1 MTITKTSLAALAV
14 AAVALTGAP
23 LTGAQAG
30 SELMPGISTGIP
42 LGAPLPEGLWS
53 ITIPTYGSRDS
64 DPRVDTSAVV
74 PAWLIWSTP
83 WTLGG
88 GVIML
93 DAVMPYVNAD
103 VNNGPQFSGMAN
115 GFIDMQ
121 VKWNLGN
128 GFFGGFQSG
137 IYLPIDS
144 EVGNNYVSW
153 QGVAALSY
161 LKDGW
166 DLSSTFIYGT
176 GAEGSDG
183 GPAWFNVDLTATKK
197 FGKFEIGAVGF
208 GSTDLSTPYV
218 GYQKQSQFALG
229 GLIGY
234 DFDICNIQL
243 KLTRDVYQ
251 ENYGGYETRV
261 WANIIVPLMAPS
273 SAMRPAVFK
282 Y

>member
-1 MTITKTSLAALAV
+1 MLSAST
-14 AAVALTGAP
+14 ALT
-23 LTGAQAG
+23 LAG
-30 SELMPGISTGIP
+30 SEILPGISAGIP

-53 ITIPTYGSRDS
+53 VTIPTYGSRDS
-64 DPRVDTSAVV
+64 TPNVDVGAVV

-83 WTLGG
+83 WTFAG

-93 DAVMPYVNAD
+93 DTVMPYVNVD
-103 VNNGPQFSGMAN
+103 VENGPTFSGMAN
-115 GFIDMQ
+115 ALIDVQ
-121 VKWNLGN
+121 VKWDLGH

-137 IYLPIDS
+137 VYLPLRS
-144 EVGNNYVSW
+144 EVGKNYISW
-153 QGVAALSY
+153 EGIAALSY

-166 DLSSTFIYGT
+166 NLSSTFLYGT
-176 GAEGSDG
+176 GAEGENG

-208 GSTDLSTPYV
+208 GSTDLSTPYN

-229 GLIGY
+229 GLVGY
-234 DFDICNIQL
+234 DFGIANVQL

-251 ENYGGYETRV
+251 ENYDGYDTRL
-261 WANIIVPLMAPS
+261 WANIIVPLLAPS
-273 SAMRPAVFK
+273 RSMRPALIK

>member
-1 MTITKTSLAALAV
+1 MMTTTRTAAALAV
-14 AAVALTGAP
+14 AGVCLTGLSA
-23 LTGAQAG
+23 TGAKAG

-53 ITIPTYGSRDS
+53 ITIPTYGWRNS
-64 DPRVDTSAVV
+64 DPNVDVGAIV

-83 WTLGG
+83 YRLGN

-93 DAVMPYVNAD
+93 DAVMPYVNVD
-103 VNNGPQFSGMAN
+103 VEHGPTFSGMAN
-115 GFIDMQ
+115 AFIDVQ
-121 VKWNLGN
+121 VKWDLGN

-137 IYLPIDS
+137 IYLPIRSD
-144 EVGNNYVSW
+144 VGNDYVAW
-153 QGVAALSY
+153 QGIAALSY

-176 GAEGSDG
+176 GAEGTDG

-208 GSTDLSTPYV
+208 GSTDLSTPFY
-218 GYQKQSQFALG
+218 GYEKQSQFALG
-229 GLIGY
+229 ALIGY
-234 DFDICNIQL
+234 DFDLVNVQL

-251 ENYGGYETRV
+251 ENYGGYDTRV
-261 WANIIVPLMAPS
+261 WANIIVPLMAPT
-273 SAMRPAVFK
+273 SAARPAWFR

>member
-1 MTITKTSLAALAV
+1 MTKTFLVASAIAGLALTSLM
-14 AAVALTGAP
+14 LTGAR
-23 LTGAQAG
+23 AG

-53 ITIPTYGSRDS
+53 ITIPTYGSRNS
-64 DPRVDTSAVV
+64 DPNVDIGALV
-74 PAWLIWSTP
+74 PTWLIWSTP
-83 WTLGG
+83 YTLAG

-93 DAVMPYVNAD
+93 DAVMPYVNVD
-103 VNNGPQFSGMAN
+103 VENGPTYSGMAN
-115 GFIDMQ
+115 AFIDMQ
-121 VKWNLGN
+121 VKWDLGN

-137 IYLPIDS
+137 IYLPVRSD
-144 EVGNNYVSW
+144 VGNNYVSW
-153 QGVAALSY
+153 QGIAALSY

-166 DLSSTFIYGT
+166 DLSSTFVYGT
-176 GAEGSDG
+176 GSQGVEG

-208 GSTDLSTPYV
+208 GSTDLSTPYY
-218 GYQKQSQFALG
+218 GYQRQSQFALG

-234 DFDICNIQL
+234 DFDVVNVQL

-273 SAMRPAVFK
+273 SAGRPALFR

>member
-1 MTITKTSLAALAV
+1 MMKTTKTLAAMAV
-14 AAVALTGAP
+14 AGSFLLSLPASEAY
-23 LTGAQAG
+23 AG

-64 DPRVDTSAVV
+64 DPNVDIGAVV

-83 WTLGG
+83 YTLGG

-93 DAVMPYVNAD
+93 DAVMPYVNVD
-103 VNNGPQFSGMAN
+103 VDNGPTFSGMAN
-115 GFIDMQ
+115 AFIDMQ
-121 VKWNLGN
+121 VKWDLGN

-137 IYLPIDS
+137 IYLPISSD
-144 EVGNNYVSW
+144 VGYNFVSW
-153 QGVAALSY
+153 QGIAALSY

-176 GAEGSDG
+176 GSQGFDG

-197 FGKFEIGAVGF
+197 FGQFEIGAVGF
-208 GSTDLSTPYV
+208 GSTDLSTPYS
-218 GYQKQSQFALG
+218 GYQQQSQFALG

-234 DFDICNIQL
+234 DFGIVNIQL

-251 ENYGGYETRV
+251 ENYGGYDTRV
-261 WANIIVPLMAPS
+261 WANIIVPVMAPA
-273 SAMRPAVFK
+273 SAGRPALMH

>member
-1 MTITKTSLAALAV
+1 MITTTKTLAALAV
-14 AAVALTGAP
+14 AGACLTGMP
-23 LTGAQAG
+23 LTGAHAG

-53 ITIPTYGSRDS
+53 ITIPTYGWRDS
-64 DPRVDTSAVV
+64 EPNVDVGAVV

-93 DAVMPYVNAD
+93 DTVMPYVN
-103 VNNGPQFSGMAN
+103 VNVENGPEFSGFVN
-115 GFIDMQ
+115 PFLDMQ
-121 VKWNLGN
+121 VKWDLGN
-128 GFFGGFQSG
+128 GFYGGFQSG
-137 IYLPIDS
+137 IYLPIRSD
-144 EVGNNYVSW
+144 VGSNYVAW
-153 QGVAALSY
+153 QGIAALSY

-176 GAEGSDG
+176 GSEGVEG

-197 FGKFEIGAVGF
+197 FGKFEIGPVAF

-234 DFDICNIQL
+234 DFDIVNIQL

-273 SAMRPAVFK
+273 SAMRPALIK

>member
-1 MTITKTSLAALAV
+1 MTITTKTLAA
-14 AAVALTGAP
+14 AAVAGALLTGLP
-23 LTGAQAG
+23 VPRAQAG

-53 ITIPTYGSRDS
+53 ITIPTYGTRDS
-64 DPRVDTSAVV
+64 NPNVDVGAVV

-83 WTLGG
+83 YTLAG

-93 DAVMPYVNAD
+93 DAVMPYVN
-103 VNNGPQFSGMAN
+103 VNVDNGPTFSGMAN
-115 GFIDMQ
+115 AFIDMQ
-121 VKWNLGN
+121 VKWDLGN

-137 IYLPIDS
+137 IYLPIRSD
-144 EVGNNYVSW
+144 VGDNYVAW
-153 QGVAALSY
+153 QGIAALSY

-176 GAEGSDG
+176 GDQGSDG

-208 GSTDLSTPYV
+208 GSSDLSTPYL

-234 DFDICNIQL
+234 DFDVVNIQL
-243 KLTRDVYQ
+243 KVTRDVYQ
-251 ENYGGYETRV
+251 ENYGGYDTRV
-261 WANIIVPLMAPS
+261 WANIIVPLMAP
-273 SAMRPAVFK
+273 ATAGRPAVFR